1 MKFVN
6 ESVEDILKPKSR
18 EEIEFLENEII
29 KKTELVMDFVQDSIN
44 LAENED
50 KDFREYLLYTAFSKL
65 QEAFFTLP
73 EYLQDRFSEGFS
85 ILSDDIESLL
95 SDDLNESLLLERKKL
110 ALSSGF
116 VIIQDNKILLV
127 HPTNSKWY
135 GTYSIP
141 KGHVDFNE
149 DLIDTAIRETKEE
162 IGITI
167 NPRDIVGSYN
177 FIDYVKDNKVY
188 KRVYYFV
195 VNPSIPIKNTD
206 FKLQKSEVDWAG
218 FLSKKEAEKRIFWR
232 LNRVLS
238 HLK

>member
-6 ESVEDILKPKSR
+6 ESIEDILKPKPR
-18 EEIEFLENEII
+18 EEIEFLEKEII
-29 KKTELVMDFVQDSIN
+29 NRTELVMDFAQDSIN

-50 KDFREYLLYTAFSKL
+50 KDSREYLLYTAFSKL

-73 EYLQDRFSEGFS
+73 EYLQDKFSERYS
-85 ILSDDIESLL
+85 ILSDNIELL
-95 SDDLNESLLLERKKL
+95 DLNESLLLERKKL

-141 KGHVDFNE
+141 KGHIDFNE
-149 DLIDTAIRETKEE
+149 DLIDTAIRETTEE

-177 FIDYVKDNKVY
+177 FIDYVKDTKVY

-218 FLSKKEAEKRIFWR
+218 FLSKKEASKRIFWR